1 MTLAPPAAPSKL
13 PRSPRLPLPIRRALR
28 GIDRRLRL
36 AGILTGLGWLLGTL
50 ALIVA
55 GAMVLDGLW
64 PMTDRS
70 RWVIWIAGVG
80 LASIWLA
87 LIVLR
92 GVLQHPTRQ
101 ALAAVAERA
110 HPEAGERLSAA
121 VALIEDGELAHG
133 SPALIAALVDRAADD
148 ARAIAPRLAVPL
160 RRPRRRLTLGLA
172 AVALVALPPL
182 LVPDPFT
189 LLARRVLMPWTDPGT
204 AGRLAIAV
212 EPGDTIL
219 ARGEPLTISAVVHSR
234 FGPSVPDSARLEWTD
249 ASGASHSLT
258 MGPGSPSEGSDPDD
272 QIFALTLPSV
282 DDAITYRI
290 TAGSARS
297 RAFRVSV
304 VDPPRIVSQRWTIT
318 PPSYTGLPASTI
330 NDPSSS
336 VVLAWQDSLV
346 AISATTDRPSHRVTL
361 DWPEE
366 DGSLTQV
373 ELTPARDDDSETDG
387 NRWTAE
393 VVATGS
399 GRFTLT
405 AEDAQG
411 LTDRSGPSGRLEVQP
426 DAPPAVALGDGAEAL
441 GPGDR
446 LVVPVAS
453 RDDLAVAAAELHVTI
468 NRRDSPNDEPEQEV
482 IPLALDG
489 LGSPSAKGLAEFDLT
504 PLALNDGDTVS
515 LRVRVIDSL
524 PPPRGPN
531 EAWSSPRPVAIVAD
545 IERHTAEQREEAL
558 RPIREAL
565 DDLARQAAEDRLR
578 SGPLRAAAEA
588 AQRDPRRWSDRQQS
602 DLDRLAESA
611 QERVDRLQDLAESLR
626 DDAMLGPIG
635 DAIRQAAEAEPDA
648 ARAALN
654 DAQTAETAD
663 RPDDLRRAEQELAAT
678 SDRLDDLS
686 ERLDDL
692 ARAAAARPELA
703 NLARQESDLADQAEA
718 MSAPPEDPAAEPPI
732 SPEALEQLRQAQ
744 EQLTQALADLIERTP
759 ELDEAAQSARAEADA
774 AQRDLEQAG
783 GDPSQASDAARSAA
797 DAMRRAAEQLRQASG
812 PADPNA
818 QAEQLAQMLAQ
829 SSGSAPPSSPTDQEP
844 SAPPSGST
852 AAGVSDPDADLNLRS
867 DRLWG
872 ALPGHLRTEMLRSST
887 DRYHPDYAQLIRLY
901 FQEIARASSTP
912 AGPSEPGP
920 TPPTPAPSPA
930 P

>member
-1 MTLAPPAAPSKL
+1 MTLAPPAAAPKR
-13 PRSPRLPLPIRRALR
+13 PRSPRLPLPIRKALR
-28 GIDRRLRL
+28 GVDRRLRL
-36 AGILTGLGWLLGTL
+36 AGIMTGLGWLLGTL
-50 ALIVA
+50 AVIVA
-55 GAMVLDGLW
+55 AVMVLDGLR
-64 PMTDRS
+64 PMSDPT
-70 RWVIWIAGVG
+70 RWAVWLAGVG
-80 LASIWLA
+80 LASIGLA
-87 LIVLR
+87 LILLR
-92 GVLQHPTRQ
+92 AAFRRPTRQ

-110 HPEAGERLSAA
+110 CPDAGDRLSTA
-121 VALIEDGELAHG
+121 VALVEDGELAHG

-172 AVALVALPPL
+172 AVALVTLPPL
-182 LVPDPFT
+182 LVPDPFA

-204 AGRLAIAV
+204 AGRLAILV
-212 EPGDTIL
+212 EPGDTLL
-219 ARGEPLTISAVVHSR
+219 ARGDSLTISAVVHSR
-234 FGPSVPDSARLEWTD
+234 FGPSVPDSAQLEWAD

-258 MGPGSPSEGSDPDD
+258 MGLGSPLEGSNPDD
-272 QIFALTLPSV
+272 QTFALTLPSV
-282 DDAITYRI
+282 EDAITYRI

-297 RAFRVSV
+297 RAFRISV

-330 NDPSSS
+330 DDPSSS
-336 VVLAWQDSLV
+336 VVVAWQDSLV
-346 AISATTDRPSHRVTL
+346 AITTTTDLPSRRVTL
-361 DWPEE
+361 DWTEE
-366 DGSLTQV
+366 DGSIAPISLS
-373 ELTPARDDDSETDG
+373 PASDDTDG
-387 NRWTAE
+387 TIWTAE

-399 GRFTLT
+399 GRFSLT
-405 AEDAQG
+405 AADAQG

-426 DAPPAVALGDGAEAL
+426 DAPPAVALGAGAEAV

-453 RDDLAVAAAELHVTI
+453 RDDLAVTAAELHVTI
-468 NRRDSPNDEPEQEV
+468 NRLDSPHDEPEQEV
-482 IPLALDG
+482 IPLTLDG

-545 IERHTAEQREEAL
+545 IERHTAEQRDEAL

-565 DDLARQAAEDRLR
+565 EDLARQAAEDRLR

-611 QERVDRLQDLAESLR
+611 QERVDRLQALAESLR

-635 DAIRQAAEAEPDA
+635 DAIRQAAEAEPEA

-718 MSAPPEDPAAEPPI
+718 MTAPPKDPAAAEPSI

-829 SSGSAPPSSPTDQEP
+829 SSGSAPPSAPTDQEP

-852 AAGVSDPDADLNLRS
+852 AAGQTDPDADLNLRS

-872 ALPGHLRTEMLRSST
+872 SLPGHLRTEMLRSST
-887 DRYHPDYAQLIRLY
+887 DRYHPDYASLIRLY
-901 FQEIARASSTP
+901 FQEIARASSAP
-912 AGPSEPGP
+912 APEPPGP
-920 TPPTPAPSPA
+920 TPSTPTPPPA